1 MKRKMVL
8 LLTGMLAVVT
18 LYGCGGGSGGGSGS
32 NGESSEQTETES
44 ASDSGGG
51 VTLTLYCN
59 ADDMAKPYMQDR
71 KSVV

>member
-32 NGESSEQTETES
+32 TVASTEQ
-44 ASDSGGG
+44 
-51 VTLTLYCN
+51 
-59 ADDMAKPYMQDR
+59 P
-71 KSVV
+71 